1 MHECVNMK
9 RFKSLTYIIIP
20 PHIVP
25 ERRTEKVKT
34 STALTRGR
42 PRKTVA
48 DKGVCVQRLVC
59 TCRSHAKTVIS
70 CVCVC
75 VCVCVH

>member
-42 PRKTVA
+42 QRKTVA
-48 DKGVCVQRLVC
+48 DKGVCVACCKDLYVHVDLVQRL
-59 TCRSHAKTVIS
+59 
-70 CVCVC
+70 
-75 VCVCVH
+75 